1 MALHE
6 SVQPSA
12 PEIKTRES
20 LSTQQTSSLLSA
32 VGNHEAKAL
41 LVASMTPGIGYS
53 SADLDRIFEL
63 RQGKYSVWKMKVV
76 PFYSYCRGSFAPAGV
91 VEVALRDE
99 NLEPSRYAVT
109 PYGAELAVAM
119 AGHLLGYSEENPE
132 ISLIRAFGHSP
143 FTRFRIFQEL
153 ISGTLPTREADLVK
167 KLDKTP
173 HLVGGHLRALR
184 RNGIISY
191 ESSRIDEAYARFK
204 LNSDRPDEPP
214 LAWMKN
220 VTFTNEIYR
229 IVIENPVMELNADTI
244 LPLLVYRNPSLM
256 RNEDDKRKRI
266 AAVLSHLERHGYIK
280 RLKFGF
286 YQQSEAN
293 LTEEQRSRLEP
304 LVAIVE
310 RFLTRDP
317 QFLAEGISKAHQIVN
332 DQRRFSALLQ
342 KARETSPNANE
353 ASSAETMKQII
364 TILYSNPRAT
374 NREIQEHLR
383 TEFDRDISTSAV
395 ARLTKILSSGGF
407 ISISDKGTGFHFE
420 IPVHESESGIIYSY
434 SSKESKLRRRIPRKR
449 KTKTH

>member
-6 SVQPSA
+6 FVQPNA

-20 LSTQQTSSLLSA
+20 LSSEQLSGLLSA

-41 LVASMTPGIGYS
+41 LLASMTPGTVYS
-53 SADLDRIFEL
+53 STDLDRIFEL

-76 PFYSYCRGSFAPAGV
+76 PFYSYCRRSFAPAGLV
-91 VEVALRDE
+91 DVALRDE
-99 NLEPSRYAVT
+99 NLEASRYAAT
-109 PYGAELAVAM
+109 PYGADLGVAL
-119 AGHLLGYSEENPE
+119 AGHLLAYSEKNPD
-132 ISLIRAFGHSP
+132 ISLSRVFGHSS
-143 FTRFRIFQEL
+143 FIRFRIFQEL
-153 ISGTLPTREADLVK
+153 LSGTLPMREADLVK
-167 KLDKTP
+167 KLNKTP
-173 HLVGGHLRALR
+173 HLIGDHLRALR

-191 ESSRIDEAYARFK
+191 DSTHIDEPYARFR
-204 LNSDRPDEPP
+204 LISDRPDEPP
-214 LAWMKN
+214 PAWMRN

-256 RNEDDKRKRI
+256 RNEADKRRRI
-266 AAVLSHLERHGYIK
+266 AAVLSHLEKHGYIK

-286 YQQSEAN
+286 YQQSEIN
-293 LTEEQRSRLEP
+293 LTEEQRSRLGP
-304 LVAIVE
+304 LVGIIE
-310 RFLTRDP
+310 RFLTQDP
-317 QFLAEGISKAHQIVN
+317 QFLAKGRSEAYQIAG

-342 KARETSPNANE
+342 KARETSANANE

-420 IPVHESESGIIYSY
+420 IPVHISESGISYTY
-434 SSKESKLRRRIPRKR
+434 SSEKPKLKRRLPGKR
-449 KTKTH
+449 KTKIH